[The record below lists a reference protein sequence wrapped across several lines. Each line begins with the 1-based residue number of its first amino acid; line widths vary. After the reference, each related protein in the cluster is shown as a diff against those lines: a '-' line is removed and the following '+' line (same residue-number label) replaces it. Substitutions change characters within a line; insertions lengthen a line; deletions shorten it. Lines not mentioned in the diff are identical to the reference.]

1 MYNLVK
7 DNSEINPV
15 SKLTKSRIGR
25 NRKNG
30 AYPGVGSNGVLTL
43 GGGSNGVLTLGGG
56 QMGCLPWGSNSSQGR
71 PSRRWSSTNS
81 SCPPSVAAKMSR
93 PFFSLVLN
101 HRSKPET
108 ASVTFKKTRSQIYIS
123 ACTAVYHLYIISL
136 HFSIFFCCCT
146 QSLELGP

>member
-30 AYPGVGSNGVLTL
+30 AYPGVGGEM
-43 GGGSNGVLTLGGG
+43 GS
-56 QMGCLPWGSNSSQGR
+56 LPWGSNSSQGL
-71 PSRRWSSTNS
+71 PSRRCSSTNS

-108 ASVTFKKTRSQIYIS
+108 ASVTFAKTRSQ
-123 ACTAVYHLYIISL
+123 LYI
-136 HFSIFFCCCT
+136 
-146 QSLELGP
+146 